1 MPVTLRPIG
10 HLKTYLKDGEE
21 LIVPAGKSIRDTL
34 RDAGIPPEV
43 VALVVVNDIHQTDK
57 QVVLQEGD
65 VVRIMAVIG
74 GG

>member
-1 MPVTLRPIG
+1 MAVTVRPMG
-10 HLKTYLKDGEE
+10 QLKIYLKDKDE
-21 LIVPAGKSIRDTL
+21 LVVPAGRSIRDTL

-57 QVVLQEGD
+57 EIILQEGD

>member
-10 HLKTYLKDGEE
+10 HLKSYLKDKDEMDVSSGR
-21 LIVPAGKSIRDTL
+21 SIRDTL
-34 RDAGIPPEV
+34 REAGIPPEV
-43 VALVVVNDIHQTDK
+43 VALVVVNDVHQTDK
-57 QVVLQEGD
+57 EIILHDGD

>member
-1 MPVTLRPIG
+1 MPVTLRPVG
-10 HLKTYLKDGEE
+10 HLKSYLKEKDEVN
-21 LIVPAGKSIRDTL
+21 VPAGRSIRESL
-34 RDAGIPPEV
+34 REAGIPPEV

-57 QVVLQEGD
+57 EIILKEGD